1 MSAEENK
8 ALIQRIFDE
17 ALNEHNLSVVDELFA
32 ADFVDNATP
41 EQAAGPGGVKAYFQ
55 AVRTGFP
62 DMHVTIEDL
71 IAEGDKVVVRTT
83 WHGTHQGHYEG
94 VAPTNKPGSRTLIQI
109 FRIASNRVQEEWNE
123 GQGLLEGIVQPD

>member
-1 MSAEENK
+1 MPAEENK
-8 ALIQRIFDE
+8 ALIRRIFDE
-17 ALNEHNLSVVDELFA
+17 ALNEGNLSLVDELFSP
-32 ADFVDNATP
+32 DFVDNATP
-41 EQAAGPGGVKAYFQ
+41 EQPAGPTGVKAYFQ

-62 DMHVTIEDL
+62 DIQVTIDDL

-94 VAPTNKPGSRTLIQI
+94 VAPTHRTANRTMIQI

-123 GQGLLEGIVQPD
+123 GQGLLGLPL